1 MSVNPARSDY
11 MFGLEFN
18 FYNCF
23 DRVITK
29 IEITVTPV
37 NAKGRIQKDQFNRDV
52 RTVRCMGP
60 IRPGSPAQYTFDE
73 LFWDDKGRIQYMRVT
88 SVTFHFT
95 DGTHRTFSGYE
106 KILKHTLNP

>member
-1 MSVNPARSDY
+1 

-23 DRVITK
+23 QKTITK

-37 NAKGRIQKDQFNRDV
+37 NANGQVQRDQFNRDV
-52 RTVRCMGP
+52 RTIRCMGP
-60 IRPGSPAQYTFDE
+60 IRPESPAQYIFDE
-73 LFWDDKGRIQYMRVT
+73 LFWDDKGRIKYMRVT

-95 DGTHRTFSGYE
+95 DGTRKNFYGYNQ
-106 KILKHTLNP
+106 ILKHILNP